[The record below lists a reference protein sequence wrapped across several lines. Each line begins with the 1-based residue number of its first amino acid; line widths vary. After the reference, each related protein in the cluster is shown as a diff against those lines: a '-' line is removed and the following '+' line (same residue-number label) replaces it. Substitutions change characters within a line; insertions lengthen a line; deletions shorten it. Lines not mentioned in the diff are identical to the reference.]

1 MISTMKN
8 SIILLVLNLLCL
20 LCYSQVQK
28 GRVYDQTT
36 GKGIAGATITSKST
50 QKKIKTGSG
59 GEFEARNITSPDSLY
74 FHFIGYKDRTIFVD
88 GSDSRLSVGLDAI
101 SIVIE
106 EVQVQTGYQTLR
118 ADQLSGSAQVLSESQ
133 LNQNVGSNIL
143 DRLNHVANA
152 VFFDN
157 QLQASDNQKLNFS
170 IRGLSTIDG
179 VRDPLIV
186 LDGFIYEGTIQ
197 NIDPNNI
204 ESITILKDAAAS
216 AIWGAR
222 AGNGVLV
229 IKSKSAKATDG
240 LINVTFSK
248 SIQFA
253 QKPDLYDVYQM
264 PAGDFIEIEKML
276 FDKGYYDRN
285 IKRTPYNA
293 LTPVVSL
300 LQQHKTGKIDSEL
313 LDQRLTVLK
322 NIDSRSD
329 YMKYFMEHPL
339 LDQYALSLA
348 NGTEKNKFHLAVG
361 YTYDKN
367 QYGAKNSK
375 VNIDFNDRMM
385 LLPKLHLDIGFK
397 YTNVNN
403 HAGKPAFEG
412 LRYRNVR
419 TPYMDLVDEN
429 GNGLP
434 IETTYDKIYTDN
446 YLPGKLLSW
455 NYIPYEDYKYIENR
469 TSLNEYIGHAQ
480 LSYKV
485 LPFLD
490 LVMSYQIQNQATS
503 GNIRNGIGSYY
514 TRSLI
519 NSYANY
525 DETTDRMNYPIPMG
539 DILLKN
545 VAKIRSYNW
554 RGQINVN
561 KVWEKV
567 ELSGIVGA
575 EVREN
580 KTDGES
586 STLYGYSSDPLKTEA
601 IDFVSDFPIG
611 INYSTSIIPGKPELL
626 GTVNRFVSV
635 YSNWNVEY
643 NKRVG
648 ATASIRRDAANV
660 FGVAANDKWSPF
672 WSMGTYVYL
681 PHQWNKL
688 VGADRLKLRVSYGSS
703 GNVDLRKTAL
713 PVASSMQFN
722 YSPYSGLII
731 SQLNDPYLR
740 WEKIKTFNVGL
751 DLSFFNDRIRGSID
765 HYRKHGT
772 DLYGMTGYDYTTW
785 GYLSFI
791 TKNVASMAGQGTDL
805 IIETDNIRGK
815 FSWSTTYNAAWNKS
829 KTREYYPANE
839 MSVSS
844 FLDVGTSI
852 TPVPDYPLY
861 GIAGFRS
868 AGLNAEGHTQGYL
881 NGTPS
886 TDYTAIRNQ
895 PIDLGENGNIVFKG
909 SSKPQV
915 FGSIINKFSFKNWML
930 AVNASFY
937 GDYYFMKNT
946 TSYTQLFSSGK
957 AYADF
962 ERRWRQPGDEL
973 NTTVPVLQYPADQ
986 LEENFYQLSEN
997 NILRADHIRLEY
1009 VRLSYRNSI
1018 RKIKLECFSNVS
1030 NLGLLWASNKE
1041 KIDPL
1046 YQDKVKPPVT
1056 FTFGAS
1062 VKF

>member
-8 SIILLVLNLLCL
+8 NIILLILNLLTV
-20 LCYSQVQK
+20 LCYGQVLK
-28 GRVYDQTT
+28 GRVYDKAT
-36 GKGIAGATITSKST
+36 GKGIAGVTITSKST
-50 QKKIKTGSG
+50 QKKFKTGPG
-59 GEFEARNITSPDSLY
+59 GEIEIGNTTSDSLH
-74 FHFIGYKDRTIFVD
+74 FHHMGYTDRVLFVK
-88 GSDSRLSVGLDAI
+88 GSDTNIAVGLTAK
-101 SIVIE
+101 SIEIE
-106 EVQVQTGYQTLR
+106 EVQVQTGYQSLR
-118 ADQLSGSAQVLSESQ
+118 ADQLSGSAQVLNESQ

-170 IRGLSTIDG
+170 IRGLSTING

-186 LDGFIYEGTIQ
+186 LDGFIYEGAIQ

-229 IKSKSAKATDG
+229 IKSKNAKVTDG
-240 LINVTFSK
+240 RTNVTLNK

-264 PAGDFIEIEKML
+264 PAEEFIEIEKML
-276 FDKGYYDRN
+276 FKNGYYDRN
-285 IKRTPYNA
+285 IRRSPFSA

-300 LQQHKTGKIDSEL
+300 LQQHKTGKIDGGL
-313 LDQRLTVLK
+313 LDQRLTALK

-329 YMKYFMEHPL
+329 YMDYFMEYPL
-339 LDQYALSLA
+339 LDQYALSLS

-361 YTYDKN
+361 YTFDKN
-367 QYGAKNSK
+367 QYGAKNK
-375 VNIDFNDRMM
+375 KINIDFNDRMM

-397 YTNVNN
+397 YTNAKN
-403 HAGKPAFEG
+403 HAGKPAFETF
-412 LRYRNVR
+412 RYRNIR
-419 TPYMDLVDEN
+419 APYMDLVDAD
-429 GNGLP
+429 GNGLVL
-434 IETTYDKIYTDN
+434 ETTYDKIYTDN

-455 NYIPYEDYKYIENR
+455 DYVPFEDYRYVDNR
-469 TSLNEYIGHAQ
+469 SIRNEYLGQAQ
-480 LSYKV
+480 LSYKI
-485 LPFLD
+485 LPFID
-490 LVMSYQIQNQATS
+490 LVLAYQIQNQMAS
-503 GNIRNGIGSYY
+503 DNVRNGLDSYY
-514 TRSLI
+514 TRVMI
-519 NSYANY
+519 NSYASYN
-525 DETTDRMNYPIPMG
+525 EVTDRMEYPVPMG
-539 DILLKN
+539 DIVLKN
-545 VAKIRSYNW
+545 NVNIRSYNW

-561 KVWEKV
+561 KVWDKF

-575 EVREN
+575 EVRES

-586 STLYGYSSDPLKTEA
+586 STLYGYTADPLNNAA

-611 INYSTSIIPGKPELL
+611 ISYSTSIIPGRPVLNSSI
-626 GTVNRFVSV
+626 NRFVST

-643 NKRVG
+643 NKRLG
-648 ATASIRRDAANV
+648 ATASVRRDAANI

-672 WSMGTYVYL
+672 WSVGAYL
-681 PHQWNKL
+681 HVPDQWIK
-688 VGADRLKLRVSYGSS
+688 GAKADRLKVRASYGVS

-713 PVASSMQFN
+713 PVAESTTFN

-731 SQLNDPYLR
+731 AQLNDPYLR

-751 DLSFFNDRIRGSID
+751 DLSFLDGRIRGSID
-765 HYRKHGT
+765 HYQKRGT
-772 DLYGMTGYDYTTW
+772 DLYGLTGYDYTTW
-785 GYLSFI
+785 GYQSFI
-791 TKNVASMAGQGTDL
+791 TKNVASMDGRGTDL
-805 IIETDNIRGK
+805 VIETDNIRGK
-815 FSWSTTYNAAWNKS
+815 FSWSTIYNLAWNKS
-829 KTREYYPANE
+829 KTRTYYAANG
-839 MSVSS
+839 MNVSS
-844 FLDVGTSI
+844 FLDIGSSI

-861 GIAGFRS
+861 GIAGYRS
-868 AGLNAEGHTQGYL
+868 AGLDAKGNPQGFL
-881 NGTPS
+881 NGVPS
-886 TDYTAIRNQ
+886 TDYTAIRRQ
-895 PIDLGENGNIVFKG
+895 PLNLGENGNIIFKG

-915 FGSIINKFSFKNWML
+915 FGSIINKFSFKNWAL

-946 TSYTQLFSSGK
+946 TSYTQLFSNGK

-962 ERRWRQPGDEL
+962 EKRWQKQGDESH
-973 NTTVPVLQYPADQ
+973 TAVPALIYPADQ
-986 LEENFYQLSEN
+986 LRDSFYRLSES

-1009 VRLSYRNSI
+1009 VRLSYASAIKNRA
-1018 RKIKLECFSNVS
+1018 KLECFANVS
-1030 NLGLLWASNKE
+1030 NLGLLWVSNKE

-1046 YQDKVKPPVT
+1046 YQDKVKPPLT
-1056 FTFGAS
+1056 FTFGTS